1 MKTVRYLMTG
11 ISPVESGFFGGSF
24 TRFSETNSSNI
35 YQHGSVLLKPVD
47 DNPGVF
53 VWIWQ
58 YYFYFIK
65 PMIPMSFIGAR
76 SKTWKS
82 VLKYDGSVEDM
93 IKYYNGIRYSF
104 SFLGFLAYASLRL
117 LA

>member
-1 MKTVRYLMTG
+1 MTHKLERTNKIKTIFFYHLPIIVADCDAFPM
-11 ISPVESGFFGGSF
+11 SPD
-24 TRFSETNSSNI
+24 
-35 YQHGSVLLKPVD
+35 LLKPVD
-47 DNPGVF
+47 DNPGVL
-53 VWIWQ
+53 VWLWQ

-93 IKYYNGIRYSF
+93 IKYYNSIRYSF